1 MDYCNESYKKT
12 YNISEAFGSDILSQ
26 IYRGHYYPVMINPYS
41 NKDQL
46 VNDILVYVENLRE
59 KLNINPD
66 KYIKVDNQ
74 TLQKWASYNL
84 LVLMDLQ
91 IWAKANDFK
100 ITNTVLCVSAFP
112 TGVYGESNLV
122 KSIQPIINDFF
133 DFDGNSKFEIALSRF
148 VAHEIWKDTD
158 KYFPE
163 NIFNN
168 SEWQEFTNKFVERW
182 LPKKD

>member
-1 MDYCNESYKKT
+1 MN
-12 YNISEAFGSDILSQ
+12 Q
-26 IYRGHYYPVMINPYS
+26 IYRGYYYPVMINPYS

-84 LVLMDLQ
+84 LALMDLQ
-91 IWAKANDFK
+91 IWAKVNNFK

-112 TGVYGESNLV
+112 TGVYGESNLA

-168 SEWQEFTNKFVERW
+168 SEWKEFANKFVERW